1 MTSVPTREAALCPL
15 AVVAH
20 VVRSQR
26 LYRGPALHLRE
37 SVPLFRSITDR
48 MKGMTYNTMAEAMR
62 DLFTYLDIVI
72 RKLTHAMRVGG
83 AQALE
88 ALG

>member
-1 MTSVPTREAALCPL
+1 
-15 AVVAH
+15 
-20 VVRSQR
+20 
-26 LYRGPALHLRE
+26 
-37 SVPLFRSITDR
+37 VPLFRSITDR